1 MNKKLLFYFTLFVLC
16 ISGKLSSQTYQ
27 LTGSPISTT
36 GWTMVSPTVVGT
48 PADFIQLTPDTN
60 NQSGSIR
67 LNDPINLKYCDK
79 WRVEFDFRMDSN
91 TTANGDGLA
100 FWYLANPPVASVL
113 GSGLGVSQNA
123 IGLIVGFDTYNNT
136 TTAVMSKVHV
146 AYGQVANTTDN
157 NNVEFFNV
165 AGSSFHSPDM
175 NTTLPFQGTTYKHVE
190 VTAEVNTSIPNT
202 WNIKISIDGTQ
213 ICNQPF
219 TASGTAAAMT
229 QGYFG
234 FSASTGGNRSRHSIK
249 NVKIYT
255 DKVSILQPS
264 VTQSYCPNPTTGFGN
279 VNLTTFNS
287 QFVANPANY
296 TFTYMVGGTTIT
308 NPTNYQFN
316 ANTTVNVIIRDNTA
330 ILCDNPDGKILLTL
344 SPFTATNTTLF
355 ACNNNGAS
363 TATFDLTTANVTGVP
378 GVTKKYYKT
387 LADLNAGINE
397 ITTPTAYVSA
407 PGKVYVKVTTP
418 QGCTGNAEITLAFFP
433 LPVSKD
439 AVMESCFIE
448 NATTTALF
456 NLMNADVSTESGITK
471 QFYTSYANALS
482 GTNAIVNFTNY
493 VSAST
498 DIYTKIT
505 GTNGCFIIRKITLKV
520 QQPVKSSL
528 LKDKT
533 ICIDEKT
540 TLDAGAG
547 FDGYEWSTGATT
559 SSIKDVGVGSYWVL
573 LKTGTCFTLQNVTVN
588 KAASP
593 VIQNIDITN
602 NTITVNVAGGTAP
615 YKFSLDGIHWQD
627 SNVFTGL
634 PRGENIVFV
643 KDYYNCEPTHVQITV
658 PNLINAITPNGDNVN
673 DFIDYSALA
682 YKKNL
687 VFTVYDR
694 YGNMKYQADKVR
706 DYKWDGTSGGKKITT
721 GTYWYTISWTE
732 NDKNNTQT
740 KYNGWVLVKNR
751 E

>member
-27 LTGSPISTT
+27 LTGVPINTT

-48 PADFIQLTPDTN
+48 GGDFIQLTPDTN

-91 TTANGDGLA
+91 QTANGDGIA

-146 AYGQVANTTDN
+146 AYGQVQNTTDN
-157 NNVEFFNV
+157 NNVEFFNTP
-165 AGSSFHSPDM
+165 GSSFHSPDM
-175 NTTLPFQGTTYKHVE
+175 NTTLPFQGTNYKHVE
-190 VTAEVNTSIPNT
+190 VTAQVNTSIPNT
-202 WNIKISIDGTQ
+202 WNIKITIDGNL
-213 ICNQPF
+213 ICDQPF

-229 QGYFG
+229 NGYFG

-255 DKVSILQPS
+255 DKVSLLNPTA
-264 VTQSYCPNPTTGFGN
+264 TQSYCPNPTTGYGT
-279 VNLTTFNS
+279 VNLTSFNS

-296 TFTYMVGGTTIT
+296 TFTYMVGGVPVSNAT
-308 NPTNYQFN
+308 NFQFN
-316 ANTTVNVIIRDNTA
+316 ANTTVNVIIRDNA
-330 ILCDNPDGKILLTL
+330 SILCDNPDGKILLTL
-344 SPFTATNTTLF
+344 SPFTANNVNLY
-355 ACNNNGAS
+355 ACNNNGAT
-363 TATFDLTTANVTGVP
+363 TATYDLSAANVTAVP

-387 LADLNAGINE
+387 LADLNANTNE
-397 ITTPTAYVSA
+397 ITNYTSYISG

-418 QGCTGNAEITLAFFP
+418 QGCTGNAEITLIFHP
-433 LPVSKD
+433 LPVSTD
-439 AVMESCFIE
+439 AVLESCFIE
-448 NATTTALF
+448 NATSTALF
-456 NLMNADVSTESGITK
+456 DLTTANVSNEAGITK
-471 QFYTSYANALS
+471 KFYTSLSNALS
-482 GTNAIVNFTNY
+482 GTNEIIPATTHI
-493 VSAST
+493 SGST
-498 DIYTKIT
+498 EVFVRIT
-505 GTNGCFIIRKITLKV
+505 GTNGCFIIKKITLKV
-520 QQPVKSSL
+520 LPPVKSSI
-528 LKDKT
+528 LKDKI
-533 ICIDEKT
+533 ICIDERT
-540 TLDAGAG
+540 TLDAGSG

-559 SSIKDVGVGSYWVL
+559 SSITNVAVGNYWVL
-573 LKTGTCFTLQNVTVN
+573 LKTGKCYTLQNVNVK
-588 KAASP
+588 KANTP
-593 VIQNIDITN
+593 VISTIDITN
-602 NTITVNVAGGTAP
+602 NTITVNVSGGTAP
-615 YKFSLDGIHWQD
+615 YKFSLDGLNWQD

-634 PRGENIVFV
+634 PRGEVKVFV
-643 KDYYNCEPTHVQITV
+643 KDYYNCQPTEVQITV

-694 YGNMKYQADKVR
+694 YGNMKYQADKFR
-706 DYKWDGTSGGKKITT
+706 NYTWDGTSGGKKLST
-721 GTYWYTISWTE
+721 GTYWYTITWTE
-732 NDKNNTQT
+732 SDNTQT